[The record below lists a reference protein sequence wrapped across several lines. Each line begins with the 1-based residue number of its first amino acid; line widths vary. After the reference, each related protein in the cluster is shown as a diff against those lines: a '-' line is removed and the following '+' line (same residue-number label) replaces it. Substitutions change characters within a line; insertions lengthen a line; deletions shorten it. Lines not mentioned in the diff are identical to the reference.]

1 MEGKRGRNGEEEM
14 EVEEREEEME
24 VEEERKKWRWKSA
37 CACVETSGRSFVL
50 TDARCF
56 VAVIICGQYL
66 LVIR

>member
-1 MEGKRGRNGEEEM
+1 M

-50 TDARCF
+50 TNARCF
-56 VAVIICGQYL
+56 ASVICGQYL